1 MRRKRFSG
9 WLLLVCLAAGSVPAV
24 ADEARRALYRE
35 ASALMSA
42 SAKERKAAARVVE
55 VSAGRS
61 MVPALV
67 DAIFFTA
74 AQDRGELYS
83 VLEALTGESYRG
95 YYDWIEYVG
104 RQETLIP
111 DPEYP
116 EWKAALLARIDP
128 EYRKVFYPGA
138 PTRIR
143 LEEIVSG
150 GVRFA
155 GIPALDHPPTVAGSE
170 ADYLRDDERVF
181 GAFVNGEARAYPLR
195 IMSWHEMANDEIGGE
210 PVALS
215 YCTLCGSGILY
226 STRTAAG
233 GRRIFETSGLLYRSN
248 KLMVDRESYSLWSN
262 LTGKPVFGRLARSS
276 VELEVLPAT
285 VTTWAAWLERHSST
299 RVLDLEAI
307 EKEFRMR
314 FGFRYLPGAADR
326 ARSGVSFPVWL
337 QSRRMDR
344 DREVF
349 ALVVGGVPKAY
360 PVDVALDE
368 EVINDVVG
376 GDAIVVV
383 GESESGAI
391 RAYSRGER
399 RFVAGSEAGTVLD
412 ERGRTWR
419 VSEERLVPHDGEDE
433 DGTELKRIGGHVSF
447 WFGWFAF
454 HPQTDVYTDRQSSE
468 GG

>member
-1 MRRKRFSG
+1 MRRARAS
-9 WLLLVCLAAGSVPAV
+9 WLLAGFLAAGASPIG

-35 ASALMSA
+35 ASGLMSA
-42 SAKERKAAARVVE
+42 VAKERKAAAKVVKAR
-55 VSAGRS
+55 AGAS

-74 AQDRGELYS
+74 SQNRGELYS
-83 VLEALTGESYRG
+83 VLESLTGESYSG

-104 RQETLIP
+104 RQEDLTP

-155 GIPALDHPPTVAGSE
+155 GIPSLDHPPTIPGAQAG
-170 ADYLRDDERVF
+170 YLRDGEKVF
-181 GAFVNGEARAYPLR
+181 GAFVNGEARAYPVR
-195 IMSWHEMANDEIGGE
+195 IMSWHEMANDTIGGE

-215 YCTLCGSGILY
+215 FCTLCGSGILY
-226 STRTAAG
+226 ATGTPTG
-233 GRRIFETSGLLYRSN
+233 GRRTFETSGLLYRSN
-248 KLMVDRESYSLWSN
+248 KLMVDLESYTLWSN
-262 LTGKPVFGRLARSS
+262 LTGKPVLGRLANSPI
-276 VELEVLPAT
+276 ELGILPST
-285 VTTWAAWLERHSST
+285 VTTWSAWLGRHPET
-299 RVLDLEAI
+299 RVLDLKAI
-307 EKEFRMR
+307 EREFATR

-326 ARSGVSFPVWL
+326 ARSGVSFPVWVRNQRL
-337 QSRRMDR
+337 DR

-349 ALVVGGVPKAY
+349 ALRVGGVPKAY
-360 PVDVALDE
+360 PVDVVLE
-368 EVINDVVG
+368 EGVIND
-376 GDAIVVV
+376 AIGEEPVVVV
-383 GESESGAI
+383 GEKGGGV
-391 RAYSRGER
+391 RAYARGDRE
-399 RFVAGSEAGTVLD
+399 FALGSEAGTLVD
-412 ERGRTWR
+412 QNGKAWR
-419 VSEERLVPHDGEDE
+419 LSEDKLVPLEGS
-433 DGTELKRIGGHVSF
+433 GATELARIGGHVSF

-454 HPQTDVYTDRQSSE
+454 HPQTEVYTASQSSN